1 MAKLS
6 IRPARVHAA
15 DINHSTVY
23 LFPPRLT
30 YLIPL
35 INPPVIPDTPTR
47 HIQEMVAQTT
57 DCNSTSITAYTLSPG
72 RAAPPRSANTLSPN

>member
-23 LFPPRLT
+23 LFPSGLT

-35 INPPVIPDTPTR
+35 INHSVIPDTPTR
-47 HIQEMVAQTT
+47 HIQEEMVAQTADSDPT
-57 DCNSTSITAYTLSPG
+57 STTAYNLSLR
-72 RAAPPRSANTLSPN
+72 RAPFSKQR